1 MRILLTVT
9 LILSAADA
17 PSLPAA
23 AAKFVP
29 GVRWRAKSALI
40 ADFSCRG
47 YREQAILGMTAKD
60 IVVAVFLN
68 GLAEKPEVLRY
79 SSEARDPKS
88 IKLTIESLDYDP
100 KEEVGNLPGFQR
112 SRSCQGLNLSDEKVD
127 SAHIYWNHETGRFA
141 DWVR

>member
-9 LILSAADA
+9 LILSVAEA

-29 GVRWRAKSALI
+29 GVRWRPKSALI

-47 YREQAILGMTAKD
+47 HREQAILGMTAKD

-68 GLAEKPEVLRY
+68 GLTEKPEVLRY
-79 SSEARDPKS
+79 SAEARDPKS
-88 IKLTIESLDYDP
+88 LKLTIESLDYDP
-100 KEEVGNLPGFQR
+100 KEDIGDLPGFQR

-127 SAHIYWNHETGRFA
+127 AAHIYWNHETGHFA